1 MIVKQSFMMK
11 KQDYFIEIKTIFL
24 ILMPNMIQM
33 EMEITKKLV
42 QMVKKFF
49 GPEVMAGQWLH
60 LQKFYGTYQIVVK
73 MTVKNM
79 KQFLKRWLQH

>member
-1 MIVKQSFMMK
+1 
-11 KQDYFIEIKTIFL
+11 
-24 ILMPNMIQM
+24 MIQM

-49 GPEVMAGQWLH
+49 GLEAMAGQWLH
-60 LQKFYGTYQIVVK
+60 LQKFYRIYQIVAK

-79 KQFLKRWLQH
+79 KQFLKKWLQH